1 MNDKKIKAICS
12 SLVHDIGKVI
22 YRSGE
27 KTNHSEGGYKFLK
40 EEVGMAD
47 KDILDAVRYH
57 HYAPLSRAGLA
68 DDSVAYITYM
78 ADNIASAGDRRD
90 AQNGEPGFA
99 KSTPLES
106 VFNLLNNNNK
116 KLYYRPGMLDDSN
129 NAINYPTETKEE
141 FGSAYYS
148 AVREKFKNLLKTI
161 DFSKPIDQYETDRYI
176 NSLLE
181 LTEALCTYIPSST
194 STEQVA
200 DISLYDHSKL
210 TAAFAGCIYTYLE
223 ANSIT
228 DYRTELFKN
237 SNKFYDK
244 KVFLLYSLD
253 ISGIQKFIYTI
264 NVQGALKDLRARS
277 FYLEIFMEHILDELL
292 TQLEY
297 SRANIIYTGGGHC
310 YLILANTDE
319 TKSIL
324 DRFEKTVNKWLIDN
338 FATGLY
344 IAGGYAQCSSN
355 DIQNKPDGSY
365 AELFAE
371 ISRSIS
377 RKKLHRYSA
386 QEILALNSAYSGD
399 GKRECKCCK
408 SPSHLI
414 KSVSDNGIEEYR
426 CEFCNSINKL
436 SNDILTKEYFTVLRT
451 SREIGIKLPFGCRLV
466 SDNEK
471 SLKDKMQ
478 NDIEYVRCYCKGKM
492 NIGQDV
498 STHLWVG
505 DYHSKNNQ
513 TDELA
518 KSSTGISR
526 IAVLRADVDNLG
538 RAFVRGFNRNDCGAK
553 YVTLSRTASLSR
565 QLSLFFKHH
574 INSILKTGSYGG
586 LSRSGERN
594 ISIVYSGGDDVFV
607 VGAWDDVI
615 SFAVDLTDSFNKFT
629 EGTLTISAGIGLYD
643 PTFPI
648 SISAQEV
655 DKLESLSKSYTRH
668 GGNEPEKNAVTL
680 FDAKDVF
687 KSDKL
692 SGIELK
698 HTYSWD
704 EFKNKVISE
713 KLDTLKEFFGF
724 GESKKNSDNDFG
736 ASLLYNLVF
745 LLRNSDTDKINYAR
759 YVYLLSRME
768 PSAKNGKDKEDIDK
782 YKKFSGKMYEW
793 IKNPTEKKQ
802 LLTAIYIYAYLIRKR
817 GD

>member
-1 MNDKKIKAICS
+1 
-12 SLVHDIGKVI
+12 
-22 YRSGE
+22 
-27 KTNHSEGGYKFLK
+27 
-40 EEVGMAD
+40 
-47 KDILDAVRYH
+47 
-57 HYAPLSRAGLA
+57 
-68 DDSVAYITYM
+68 
-78 ADNIASAGDRRD
+78 
-90 AQNGEPGFA
+90 
-99 KSTPLES
+99 
-106 VFNLLNNNNK
+106 
-116 KLYYRPGMLDDSN
+116 
-129 NAINYPTETKEE
+129 
-141 FGSAYYS
+141 
-148 AVREKFKNLLKTI
+148 
-161 DFSKPIDQYETDRYI
+161 
-176 NSLLE
+176 
-181 LTEALCTYIPSST
+181 
-194 STEQVA
+194 
-200 DISLYDHSKL
+200 
-210 TAAFAGCIYTYLE
+210 
-223 ANSIT
+223 
-228 DYRTELFKN
+228 
-237 SNKFYDK
+237 
-244 KVFLLYSLD
+244 
-253 ISGIQKFIYTI
+253 
-264 NVQGALKDLRARS
+264 
-277 FYLEIFMEHILDELL
+277 
-292 TQLEY
+292 
-297 SRANIIYTGGGHC
+297 
-310 YLILANTDE
+310 
-319 TKSIL
+319 
-324 DRFEKTVNKWLIDN
+324 
-338 FATGLY
+338 
-344 IAGGYAQCSSN
+344 
-355 DIQNKPDGSY
+355 
-365 AELFAE
+365 
-371 ISRSIS
+371 
-377 RKKLHRYSA
+377 
-386 QEILALNSAYSGD
+386 
-399 GKRECKCCK
+399 
-408 SPSHLI
+408 
-414 KSVSDNGIEEYR
+414 
-426 CEFCNSINKL
+426 
-436 SNDILTKEYFTVLRT
+436 
-451 SREIGIKLPFGCRLV
+451 
-466 SDNEK
+466 
-471 SLKDKMQ
+471 MQ

-629 EGTLTISAGIGLYD
+629 EGTLTISAGIGLYGS
-643 PTFPI
+643 TFPI